1 MIELSDNNDAAHP
14 YLKYFTIKMKLV
26 VTAHIAA
33 IKAMENM
40 EMPRISLHLNFP
52 KSS

>member
-1 MIELSDNNDAAHP
+1 MYNKDDAHP
-14 YLKYFTIKMKLV
+14 YLKYFTIKIKLV
-26 VTAHIAA
+26 VTAHTAA

-40 EMPRISLHLNFP
+40 KIPRISLHLNFP